1 MALQTSKALNKL
13 KSLTFVTLGGGCI
26 FSALCINQSNE
37 KFYEEIL
44 MPATRLLPPE
54 FSHKVAVWACKN
66 KLLGQSRTDDGILKC
81 NFFGSTLKN
90 PIGIAAGFDK
100 HAEAVEGL
108 SQLGFGFIEIG
119 SVTPE
124 PQPGQPQPRVFRL
137 VADEAII
144 NRYGFNSYGHKVVY
158 ERLKAVRESGQFSS
172 ILGVNLGKNKNSTSA
187 KQDYVKGV
195 QMFGPIADYL
205 VVNVSSPNTPGL
217 RDLQGKNDLQEL
229 LEAVIQ
235 ARNQLSVNNSVPILL
250 KLAPDLTKQDIKD
263 IVAVVNKKSCKVDGL
278 IISNT
283 TVSRQNLK
291 DSQLA
296 LENGG
301 LSGAPLRSK
310 STRLVAQIYY
320 QTGGKIPIIG
330 VGGIATGEDAFE
342 KLEAGASYLQLYTS
356 FIYHGPPVVNKIKR
370 ELVDILKKK
379 GYNSISQ
386 VVGCNYKKYLSE

>member
-37 KFYEEIL
+37 KFYEEVL
-44 MPATRLLPPE
+44 MPVTRLLPPE
-54 FSHKVAVWACKN
+54 FSHKAAVWACKN
-66 KLLGQSRTDDGILKC
+66 KLLGQSRPDDGILKC

-100 HAEAVEGL
+100 HAEAVEGI

-124 PQPGQPQPRVFRL
+124 PRTGTAETAF
-137 VADEAII
+137 E
-144 NRYGFNSYGHKVVY
+144 GHRVVY
-158 ERLKAVRESGQFSS
+158 ERLKAVRESGQFSG
-172 ILGVNLGKNKNSTSA
+172 ILGVNLGKNKDSTSA

-195 QMFGPIADYL
+195 QIFGPIADYL
-205 VVNVSSPNTPGL
+205 VVNISSPNTPGL
-217 RDLQGKNDLQEL
+217 RDLQGKKDLQEL

-263 IVAVVNKKSCKVDGL
+263 IVSVINKKSCKVDGL

-283 TVSRQNLK
+283 TVSRQDLK

-370 ELVDILKKK
+370 ELVDILNKK